1 MRHRPLLPVP
11 PARQARSRLI
21 EGAEFGRSRS
31 PGTIA
36 APADSSPG
44 GLELRSRSS
53 EPVEATIPGQT
64 LDLISNQWVET
75 N

>member
-1 MRHRPLLPVP
+1 
-11 PARQARSRLI
+11 LI

-44 GLELRSRSS
+44 GLEQSRSS

>member
-1 MRHRPLLPVP
+1 VRHRPLLPVP

-44 GLELRSRSS
+44 GLEQSRSS